1 MGLAD
6 ETGGLFRFSAK
17 WVDKTLGREAR
28 RRSVEQPTNLEL
40 VFNFGKGSKAFSS
53 PAPPGRGESMETIP
67 IDRPSWH
74 DAGSCVHRAPTRRLL
89 AGAY

>member
-28 RRSVEQPTNLEL
+28 RR
-40 VFNFGKGSKAFSS
+40 
-53 PAPPGRGESMETIP
+53 GESMETIP
-67 IDRPSWH
+67 IDWPSWH